1 MEFLAIIF
9 LSMVLGHFLLTA
21 IGYIGIMFSPNHDE
35 TESKRH
41 SRFKK

>member
-1 MEFLAIIF
+1 MEFLLFVISAY
-9 LSMVLGHFLLTA
+9 LVLTA
-21 IGYIGIMFSPNHDE
+21 ICYIGALLYPDHDE

>member
-9 LSMVLGHFLLTA
+9 LTMVFGHFLLTA
-21 IGYIGIMFSPNHDE
+21 IGYIGILFSPDYDE